1 MSIFEKESSN
11 FQNRNYREH
20 LNRNWEAGNDAFD
33 MMTKRIAK
41 KGTQGADEVSLA
53 RVDVHGK
60 EYHTLS
66 GRLDDVQGTAE
77 GAYKIAASK
86 ADKNVIEEKLSQ
98 MSLAPETF
106 ENLVELKNKYPNGA
120 TGLFVTADTG
130 HKWIFSNGQWKDAGF
145 LQTGLADRSVSP
157 KFIDKVSF
165 ANIDNSAF
173 DWKSA
178 TAWTAGKFSA
188 NNDGSV
194 DLTSSFDISANGDSG
209 IIVSGLIDQLNDDFY
224 INIDGVPTKSDNKR
238 SIDIYLMD
246 ALGQN
251 FLRGSLMSLPTSTEF
266 KNTIKLT
273 KTELAKDGITS
284 KIYLLVAVHAG
295 DSVRFKM
302 SLSNET
308 YITNMTDIADKVV
321 NADKLESSKLRKEWL
336 ARWGEENNKNILTHD
351 ENSIYFKQN
360 TSGDAGFYLIN
371 EVDNSRDVYITL
383 NIRTNSNVSIYF
395 TDANLTIVGRQ
406 LGELFNTEDRYKIIS
421 FKVPK
426 DQLKAKNIGDNPKL
440 LVATHAPG
448 TVVDIKD
455 INISNS
461 VGNSKVTQKI
471 TDLYEEIGGV
481 SNVVVGNVN
490 ALEGTT
496 SIEKVHLVAQNTAVD
511 AVGQAIKRITVLV
524 SKVGDL
530 DFYVGTIDQNNLL
543 VDSSKYT
550 LSAKNVGVNTFAVNI
565 PIQKGQR
572 LFLDLSSGNAEIFAQ
587 TKLSEKAIV
596 QDENHMSE
604 TAGYSGMIFYES
616 DCAVPFEYVYGAK
629 PQNQVLEEHESK
641 INAIETS
648 VNDLEAKSNKLLI
661 SNAKGEKFKLKV
673 SNDGDL
679 QIVNLVPKKVAIFG
693 NSLTKN
699 TGGIGM
705 CATDQYH
712 DYYYYV
718 TEYIKSKNQSVQ
730 INDRLNIAEWESA
743 TNTNDRNAV
752 FERLIKPVLSADT
765 DLVIL
770 QVTDNVNT
778 DAKKATYAND
788 TKELLKNILSVSP
801 KATIFWIVGWFASQD
816 LIDIVKK
823 ACSDVGATEINIKD
837 LNTVENQGKM
847 GETITGIDG
856 TTWQVTNPGAAAHPG
871 NAGMKAIADRVIAH
885 FDF

>member
-1 MSIFEKESSN
+1 MGIFEKEEQM
-11 FQNRNYREH
+11 FQNRNYRDH
-20 LNRNWEAGNDAFD
+20 LDRNWEAGNDAFD
-33 MMTKRIAK
+33 MMTKRIEK
-41 KGTQGADEVSLA
+41 KGVQSSDEVALA
-53 RVDVHGK
+53 RVDIHGK
-60 EYHTLS
+60 EHHSLS
-66 GRLDDVQGTAE
+66 GRIDDLQGTAE
-77 GAYKIAASK
+77 SAYKLVGQK
-86 ADKNVIEEKLSQ
+86 ADKNLIEDKLSK
-98 MSLAPETF
+98 MSLVPETF
-106 ENLVELKNKYPNGA
+106 ENLVALKEKYPNGA

-130 HKWIFSNGQWKDAGF
+130 HKWIFGNGEWRDAGF
-145 LQTGLADRSVSP
+145 LQTGLADRSVSSE
-157 KFIDKVSF
+157 FVDKLSF
-165 ANIDNSAF
+165 ANIDNSTF
-173 DWKSA
+173 DWKRA
-178 TAWTAGKFSA
+178 TSWTRGIFVR
-188 NNDGSV
+188 NEDGSIT
-194 DLTSSFDISANGDSG
+194 LTSSFEISAAGDSG
-209 IIVSGLIDQLNDDFY
+209 LIVSGLIDQLKDDFY
-224 INIDGVPTKSDNKR
+224 VNLEGSPARKNNTRNVE
-238 SIDIYLMD
+238 IYLMD
-246 ALGQN
+246 SVGKN
-251 FLRGSLMSLPTSTEF
+251 FLRGSLTSLPTSKDF
-266 KNTIKLT
+266 K
-273 KTELAKDGITS
+273 KTLKFNKQELAKDGITS
-284 KIYLLVAVHAG
+284 RLYLLVAVHAG
-295 DSVRFKM
+295 DTINFKM
-302 SLSNET
+302 NLSNET
-308 YITNMTDIADKVV
+308 FITDMTEVVDKVV

-336 ARWGEENNKNILTHD
+336 ARWGEENSKNILTHD
-351 ENSIYFKQN
+351 ENSIYFKQQ
-360 TSGDAGFYLIN
+360 TSGDSGFYLAN

-406 LGELFNTEDRYKIIS
+406 LGEQFNTEDRYKIIS

-426 DQLKAKNIGDNPKL
+426 DQLQAKNIGDNHKL
-440 LVATHAPG
+440 LVATHSKGA
-448 TVVDIKD
+448 VVDIKD

-496 SIEKVHLVAQNTAVD
+496 SIEKVHLVAQNTTVD

-524 SKVGDL
+524 SKAGDL

-604 TAGYSGMIFYES
+604 TTGYSGMIFYES

-712 DYYYYV
+712 DYYHYV
-718 TEYIKSKNQSVQ
+718 TEYIKSKNQNVQ

-801 KATIFWIVGWFASQD
+801 KVTIFWIVGWFASQD